1 MRIQR
6 LLGNIKRKAYRFV
19 DSQSLIDRQAA
30 INFFKE
36 LYRATEYLYLYVRS
50 QKLVVRFFGYG
61 YQPSTEK
68 IEIDITYRCNLSCA
82 NCNRSV
88 GEGQAKSNL
97 DMALE
102 QIQAF
107 VDESRAMGRR
117 WKVIKLLGGEPTMH
131 KRLQDI
137 IGILKDY
144 IDQDSPGTR
153 LELWTNGEGKK
164 VREVLGTLPDYVVVI
179 DSSETRGAE
188 PLFNSFNLAPIDS
201 PFYKATD
208 FAHGCSI
215 IEKCGVGLTPYGYY
229 PCAVAGGIDRVV
241 GHNSGTQHLADADAN
256 MRKQLDEFCRLCGHF
271 RASRSSRNQR
281 KSPTWVEAYSQ
292 YKQHKPELSVY
303 GKTLEGIPVVQE
315 QIAANESTTA
325 GTVAH

>member
-6 LLGNIKRKAYRFV
+6 LLGTIKRKAYRFV

-68 IEIDITYRCNLSCA
+68 IEIDITYRCNLTCA

-97 DMALE
+97 DMTVE
-102 QIQAF
+102 QIQTF
-107 VDESRAMGRR
+107 VEESRAMGRR

-201 PFYKATD
+201 PLYKATD

-315 QIAANESTTA
+315 QKAANESTAA